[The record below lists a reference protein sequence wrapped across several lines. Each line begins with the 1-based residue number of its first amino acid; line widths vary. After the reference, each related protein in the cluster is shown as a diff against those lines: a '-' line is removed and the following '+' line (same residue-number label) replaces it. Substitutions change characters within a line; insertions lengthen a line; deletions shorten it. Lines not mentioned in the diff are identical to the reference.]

1 MKKEYKLIGI
11 LAFLFII
18 IFTFQNIAI
27 FQIAQIGVIGVLFYF
42 LILNN
47 ESYDTEVDYDEIE
60 N

>member
-11 LAFLFII
+11 LAFLFIL
-18 IFTFQNIAI
+18 IFTFQNTAI